1 MVVVLAPRTEGE
13 GGEEGRHTRDVYSLT
28 VINVLFFLLRR
39 PSGRHRPARDVH
51 TYIKCIAL
59 GLNRSLFSRSGSD
72 TVVRDR
78 FVYVR
83 PLLPQSQGQKGK
95 RRCFSFSLFVGGAFS
110 SSSSFPPY
118 TTEATIPAT
127 CEWCEEEEEGGKR
140 GGRSEGLNGGGKRSF
155 FRQKKFP
162 VAVLYAS

>member
-83 PLLPQSQGQKGK
+83 PLLLQSQGQKGK